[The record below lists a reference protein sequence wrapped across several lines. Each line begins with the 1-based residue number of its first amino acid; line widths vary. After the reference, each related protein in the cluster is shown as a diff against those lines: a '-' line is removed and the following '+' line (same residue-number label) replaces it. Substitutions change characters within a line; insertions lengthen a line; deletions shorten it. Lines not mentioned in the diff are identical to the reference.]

1 MKADPAVAAYGI
13 APEDHWAFLAGLA
26 AGTPH
31 YDLLYKRH
39 AAANTDAH
47 AQEGKK
53 ASAEMW
59 KNILHKFNK
68 DSK

>member
-1 MKADPAVAAYGI
+1 MKADPAVAAYAI
-13 APEDHWAFLAGLA
+13 APEDHWAFLTGLA
-26 AGTPH
+26 VGKPH
-31 YDLLYKRH
+31 YDLLYERH
-39 AAANTDAH
+39 AANSTDT
-47 AQEGKK
+47 QQGKK